1 MNEPVDERPL
11 EGHLAPADVVGG
23 EAAGWKA
30 ALGGERARALGLRG
44 PLVGRLVTDR
54 VFESG
59 ATISVSGWA
68 SARVEP
74 ETAVRLGR
82 DVPPDA
88 DEQAIWDCVAA
99 VLPAFELVD
108 VTAGFDDVEAMLRT
122 NIYHRAVVVGAPADP
137 AILAAGPVTLLLVQD
152 GEIIAESA
160 DADAAVGGIRNVVA
174 HIADVL
180 AHSGEILRAGELLM
194 TGTVIAPPHLEPGST
209 YAADFGALGTV
220 RVRIE
225 PS

>member
-1 MNEPVDERPL
+1 L
-11 EGHLAPADVVGG
+11 ESHLAPVDVVGG

-44 PLVGRLVTDR
+44 PLVGRLATDR
-54 VFESG
+54 IFESG
-59 ATISVSGWA
+59 ATISVSGWT
-68 SARVEP
+68 SARLEP

-82 DVPPDA
+82 DVAPDA
-88 DEQAIWDCVAA
+88 DEQTIWDCVAA

-122 NIYHRAVVVGAPADP
+122 NIYHRAVVLGAPADP
-137 AILAAGPVTLLLVQD
+137 AILSAGPVTLRLARD

-160 DADAAVGGIRNVVA
+160 DAGAAVGGIRHVVA

-180 AHSGEILRAGELLM
+180 AHSGQTLRAGELLM
-194 TGTVIAPPHLEPGST
+194 TGTVIAPPEVEPGSS
-209 YAADFGALGTV
+209 YAADFGALGAV

>member
-1 MNEPVDERPL
+1 MNEPVDVRAL
-11 EGHLAPADVVGG
+11 ASHLAPADVVDG
-23 EAAGWKA
+23 EGAGWKA

-44 PLVGRLVTDR
+44 PLVGRLTTDR

-59 ATISVSGWA
+59 ATISVSGWT
-68 SARVEP
+68 SARLEP
-74 ETAVRLGR
+74 ETAVRLGC
-82 DVPPDA
+82 DVFPDA

-122 NIYHRAVVVGAPADP
+122 NIYHRAVVLGAPVDP
-137 AILAAGPVTLLLVQD
+137 AILAAGPMTLRLARD

-160 DADAAVGGIRNVVA
+160 DAGAAVGGIRHVVA
-174 HIADVL
+174 HIAGVL
-180 AHSGEILRAGELLM
+180 AHGGEMLRADELLM
-194 TGTVIAPPHLEPGST
+194 TGTVIAPPQVEPGST

>member
-137 AILAAGPVTLLLVQD
+137 PSSPRDRSHCYWSKTARSSRSPRTPTRRWAASGTSSPISRTCSRTGARYCAPV
-152 GEIIAESA
+152 SC
-160 DADAAVGGIRNVVA
+160 
-174 HIADVL
+174 
-180 AHSGEILRAGELLM
+180 
-194 TGTVIAPPHLEPGST
+194 
-209 YAADFGALGTV
+209 
-220 RVRIE
+220 
-225 PS
+225 